1 MTACANSLVRI
12 AAIGLLLVAAACATS
27 HRKECTGRAAPINDS
42 QTEVTRGAR
51 PGR

>member
-1 MTACANSLVRI
+1 MARAHPLMQL
-12 AAIGLLLVAAACATS
+12 AAVGLLLMAAACATS
-27 HRKECTGRAAPINDS
+27 HRKECTGHPAPINDS